1 MRSEQLGDVR
11 GRGEGGLDS
20 GVATDVKEADRLQNR
35 VEIVINYWEGTG
47 VGEGSSRKTLG
58 FLLMDGGSTHWH
70 MGNPKGA
77 SGWGW
82 GVLVH
87 RKHVP
92 SRQLDFASGAQ
103 KRDVGK
109 GGDVEGASIKRAVK

>member
-1 MRSEQLGDVR
+1 M
-11 GRGEGGLDS
+11 DS

-47 VGEGSSRKTLG
+47 VGEGSSRKTPG
-58 FLLMDGGSTHWH
+58 FRLMEGGSTHWH
-70 MGNPKGA
+70 MGNSKGA
-77 SGWGW
+77 SCRGW
-82 GVLVH
+82 GVLVD
-87 RKHVP
+87 RKHTP

-109 GGDVEGASIKRAVK
+109 GGELESASIQRAVK